1 MLRLTIVLAHHAYHR
16 LRVDLVRLVDETLS
30 LAGEMQHPL
39 LARLL
44 GIAANFGW
52 QRGELA
58 TAEQRCEQAF
68 ALARALGDPTLGCA
82 AHEAMAVVSLMRG
95 DGDRAHD
102 ECLRAHDLAV
112 EAGDLYTQLLALTDL
127 GLTATYTGDDET
139 AAHYEERTGA
149 LAAAV
154 GAPTF
159 LGCVSYLSGERR
171 AERDPAAAVV
181 HSARALELAEEV
193 DDRFLAGCARHTM
206 LTTAARTGDPVAA
219 LSSFGPLIDHWH
231 ASGAWT
237 QLWLA
242 LRALID
248 TLARHGRHRDVAVLL
263 GAYASSPRAT
273 PVFGADASRLDAA
286 AAAAREA
293 LGDEFDDLF
302 AEGRAMT
309 DDGAVLMARQLTRA
323 PR

>member
-1 MLRLTIVLAHHAYHR
+1 MTRWAW
-16 LRVDLVRLVDETLS
+16 S
-30 LAGEMQHPL
+30 
-39 LARLL
+39 
-44 GIAANFGW
+44 
-52 QRGELA
+52 
-58 TAEQRCEQAF
+58 C
-68 ALARALGDPTLGCA
+68 
-82 AHEAMAVVSLMRG
+82 LMRG
-95 DGDRAHD
+95 DGDRALD
-102 ECLRAHDLAV
+102 EGMRAHDLAV
-112 EAGDLYTQLLALTDL
+112 EAGDLYTQLLALVDL
-127 GLTATYTGDDET
+127 GLAATYTGDDET
-139 AAHYEERTGA
+139 AAHYEERTHA

-159 LGCVSYLSGERR
+159 LGYASYLSGERR

-193 DDRFLAGCARHTM
+193 DDRFLAGVARHTM

-263 GAYASSPRAT
+263 GAYDR
-273 PVFGADASRLDAA
+273 
-286 AAAAREA
+286 A
-293 LGDEFDDLF
+293 LGRHRSSAPTQAGWTLPP
-302 AEGRAMT
+302 RPP
-309 DDGAVLMARQLTRA
+309 ARRSGTSSTTSSRKAA
-323 PR
+323 P